1 VSGPNPAGPENSWWR
16 EEYGDPC
23 RECGFEWSVAPGD
36 AIAAV
41 EELPAEFA
49 ELLAVATGDAVPP
62 GCTWSA
68 KAYVFHVADNLR
80 IFAERLEGVRA
91 GGPREL
97 IGYDENE
104 LAAARRYVEMSLPAA
119 LWSITDA
126 VPRWADASRA
136 ALADDLTYLHSERGE
151 LRASEIVRAP
161 AHDALHHAWD
171 VSRAVR

>member
-1 VSGPNPAGPENSWWR
+1 MENLLWVQT
-16 EEYGDPC
+16 YGDPC
-23 RECGFEWSVAPGD
+23 RECGFDWARSPE
-36 AIAAV
+36 AAV
-41 EELPAEFA
+41 TAVERLPAAFA
-49 ELLAVATGDAVPP
+49 GMLVGSTGDAVPS

-104 LAAARRYVEMSLPAA
+104 LAAARHYEEMSLPAA
-119 LWSITDA
+119 LWSIDNA
-126 VPRWADASRA
+126 VPLWAVASRA
-136 ALADDLTYLHSERGE
+136 ALQAGTTFRHSEYGE